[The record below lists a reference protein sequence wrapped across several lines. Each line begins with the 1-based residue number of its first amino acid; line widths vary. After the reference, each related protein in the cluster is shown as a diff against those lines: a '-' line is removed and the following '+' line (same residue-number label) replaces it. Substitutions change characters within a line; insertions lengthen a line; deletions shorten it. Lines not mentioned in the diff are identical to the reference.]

1 MTPEEI
7 RALSLID
14 VRDKIASGEL
24 TSVEVTE
31 ATLEQAE
38 RFGESHALFTTYA
51 PEMARA
57 MAQAADAWQ
66 AAGKP
71 LGALH
76 GVPIG
81 IKDNVDIAGL
91 PGSAATLVM
100 KDRIPEKDASV
111 VAKLRE
117 AGAVFFGKLNMHEMA
132 MGGTSA
138 NAHYGAVRNP
148 WNMEHHPGGSSGAS
162 AAAVSLQVCPAALG
176 TDAAGSVRIP
186 SMCCGIVGLKQT
198 HGLVSLAGGIPT
210 TTQHVDHIG
219 PHTRSIADARLMLQV
234 MAGYDETDTNSSPYE
249 AAPSSEVSDL
259 SGLTVGLPEAYFWV
273 DLDPEVEA
281 RAREVVALMEQAG
294 ATVKPLSFDITAA
307 MVASRA
313 AMSAEAYV
321 FHEPMLKEHPELYS
335 PDLRARILAGQYVL
349 AQDYIRSMRAR
360 RMVIEDIRAAFAE
373 VDVIVMPTLPIP
385 PQKIDDLPGLG
396 MAATMPLIRNTSP
409 FNQTGTPA
417 VTIPVGLTSAG
428 LPIGFQ
434 IAAPAFQ
441 DYRLLAIAE
450 FLEGQV
456 AFDPTPPVLREAAV
470 TA

>member
-24 TSVEVTE
+24 TSVQVTE

-51 PEMARA
+51 PEMARE
-57 MAQAADAWQ
+57 MAKAADEAR

-81 IKDNVDIAGL
+81 VKDNVDIAGL
-91 PGSAATLVM
+91 PGSAGTLVM
-100 KDRIPEKDASV
+100 EDRVPEKDATV

-148 WNMEHHPGGSSGAS
+148 WNPEHHPGGSSGAS
-162 AAAVSLQVCPAALG
+162 AAAVSLQVCAAALG
-176 TDAAGSVRIP
+176 TDSAGSVRIP
-186 SMCCGIVGLKQT
+186 SMCCGIVGLKQS
-198 HGLVSLAGGIPT
+198 HGIVSLAGGMPT
-210 TTQHVDHIG
+210 TTQHTDHIA
-219 PHTRSIADARLMLQV
+219 PHTRSIADARLMLSV
-234 MAGYDETDTNSSPYE
+234 MAGYDPTDPNSTPRTLE
-249 AAPSSEVSDL
+249 PAEPMSDL
-259 SGLTVGLPEAYFWV
+259 AGLKVGVPEPYFWTDV
-273 DLDPEVEA
+273 DPDIEA
-281 RAREVVALMEQAG
+281 RCREMVALMESAG
-294 ATVKPLSFDITAA
+294 ATVQTMDFDITQSMLAA
-307 MVASRA
+307 RA

-321 FHEPMLKEHPELYS
+321 YHEEMLREHGDLYS

-349 AQDYIRSMRAR
+349 AQDYIRAIRAR
-360 RMVIEDIRAAFAE
+360 RMVIEAIRDAFE
-373 VDVIVMPTLPIP
+373 SVDVLVMPTLPIQP
-385 PQKIDDLPGLG
+385 HKIDDLPSLG
-396 MAATMPLIRNTSP
+396 MAATMPTVRNTSP
-409 FNQTGTPA
+409 FNQAGSPA
-417 VTIPVGLTSAG
+417 VTIPVGVTSAG

-441 DYRLLAIAE
+441 DLRMLAVAE
-450 FLEGQV
+450 YLEGLV
-456 AFDPTPPVLREAAV
+456 GFDPTPPVLKGAAV
-470 TA
+470 GA

>member
-7 RALSLID
+7 RALGLIE
-14 VRDKIASGEL
+14 VRDRIAAGEL

-51 PEMARA
+51 PELAREMAK
-57 MAQAADAWQ
+57 AADAHQ
-66 AAGKP
+66 ASGKP

-81 IKDNVDIAGL
+81 VKDNVDIAGL

-100 KDRIPEKDASV
+100 KDRMPEQDATV
-111 VAKLRE
+111 VANLRA

-148 WNMEHHPGGSSGAS
+148 WNPVHHPGGSSGAS
-162 AAAVSLQVCPAALG
+162 AAAVSLQVCAAALG
-176 TDAAGSVRIP
+176 TDSAGSVRIP
-186 SMCCGIVGLKQT
+186 SMCCGVVGLKQS
-198 HGLVSLAGGIPT
+198 HGLVSLAGGMPT
-210 TTQHVDHIG
+210 TTQHTDHIG

-234 MAGYDETDTNSSPYE
+234 MAGYDPTDPNSTTHE
-249 AAPSSEVSDL
+249 AAPSEAVTSL
-259 SGLTVGLPEAYFWV
+259 AGLTVGVPEPYFWA
-273 DLDPEVEA
+273 DLDPDIEA
-281 RAREVVALMEQAG
+281 RSREMVALMEQSG
-294 ATVKPLSFDITAA
+294 ATIKTLSLDLTTTMIAA
-307 MVASRA
+307 RA

-321 FHEPMLKEHPELYS
+321 YHEQMLAEHADLYS

-349 AQDYIRSMRAR
+349 AQDYIRAIRAR
-360 RMVIEDIRAAFAE
+360 RMVIEAIRAAFEE
-373 VDVIVMPTLPIP
+373 VDVMVMPTLPIP
-385 PQKIDDLPGLG
+385 PQQIDDLPGLG
-396 MAATMPLIRNTSP
+396 MTATMPLVRNTSP
-409 FNQTGTPA
+409 FNQSGTPA
-417 VTIPVGLTSAG
+417 VTIPVGLTSGG

-434 IAAPAFQ
+434 IAAPAFE
-441 DYRLLAIAE
+441 DYRMLAVAE

-456 AFDPTPPVLREAAV
+456 AFDTTPPVLRGAAV